1 MKNFLVFLM
10 LLLPNMFITTSCNF
24 DIDELAQSIDDARG
38 TIRDGIDR
46 LGNESEKWRDIVEK
60 DIIPLI
66 DKRLDWVIADLQTLL
81 SSTVANSISGL
92 NCTADSLPLKIKRG
106 LNDVLSSLDGKKRS
120 NFIYPTVCTVSLNT
134 IDMTKPA
141 SQRRQITLSG
151 YDFIHSDDFEMWL
164 VKNNNQE
171 QFVQGKL
178 TVQIAGIMILDLTNM
193 DPALKQSKKLIVR
206 HKDEILVEIP
216 ILQ

>member
-1 MKNFLVFLM
+1 
-10 LLLPNMFITTSCNF
+10 
-24 DIDELAQSIDDARG
+24 
-38 TIRDGIDR
+38 
-46 LGNESEKWRDIVEK
+46 
-60 DIIPLI
+60 
-66 DKRLDWVIADLQTLL
+66 
-81 SSTVANSISGL
+81 
-92 NCTADSLPLKIKRG
+92 
-106 LNDVLSSLDGKKRS
+106 
-120 NFIYPTVCTVSLNT
+120 
-134 IDMTKPA
+134 MTKPA